1 MAIKLIVFDVDGT
14 IVANDH
20 YTVPEK
26 NIAALRR
33 ARARGVKLAIASGRA
48 WSILTEVAGQIGG
61 VDYAI
66 TSNGA
71 SVREVGEDKILY
83 EKGIP
88 EKEALALMDLLDA
101 RDLPYEVYCGG
112 KNYVAE
118 KMRDRLGEGLLSPTF
133 AEMYKRHVTF
143 APDLHAV
150 LGGGAL
156 EKINLFYAP
165 SEVREGLREAVGQIC
180 PMEISNA
187 LEGNMEFTYGGVC
200 KGVALAFLA
209 KELGLT
215 ADEVMAFGDAGN
227 DVEMLQWAGWS
238 FAMENGA
245 KVAKAAARY
254 LAPSN
259 EEGGVGQIVERY
271 VLDLEGR

>member
-14 IVANDH
+14 IVADDH

-26 NIAALRR
+26 NVTALRR
-33 ARARGVKLAIASGRA
+33 ARAHGVKLAIASGRS
-48 WSILTEVAGQIGG
+48 WSILTEVADQIGG

-71 SVREVGEDKILY
+71 AVRSVEEDKVLY
-83 EKGIP
+83 ERGIP
-88 EKEALALMDLLDA
+88 EKESLALMDLLNA
-101 RDLPYEVYCGG
+101 EDLPYEVYCGG
-112 KNYVAE
+112 KNYVLE
-118 KMRDRLGEGLLSPTF
+118 GNKDRLGDGLLSPAF
-133 AEMYKRHVTF
+133 GEMYLRHVTL
-143 APDLHAV
+143 APDLHTV
-150 LGGGAL
+150 LKGRSM

-165 SEVREGLREAVGQIC
+165 AEVRERLRESARKIC

-200 KGVALAFLA
+200 KGTSLAFLA

-215 ADEVMAFGDAGN
+215 ADEVMTFGDAGN

-238 FAMENGA
+238 FAMANGA
-245 KVAKAAARY
+245 PAAKAAARY
-254 LAPSN
+254 LAPPN
-259 EEGGVGQIVERY
+259 EEGGVGQVVERY